1 MAAGAHLELIDALR
15 RLGAEETVAIGRG
28 EAGAAGGAKRARLVN
43 DDVRVRRADDALP
56 VAEHAV
62 EADDVGAGAADAEL
76 DHGVR
81 ALACGADE
89 LASVVAVGVAL
100 RIAHVLLC
108 THVADGVENLGR
120 GAL

>member
-15 RLGAEETVAIGRG
+15 RLGAEEAVAIGRG
-28 EAGAAGGAKRARLVN
+28 EAGAAGGAKRTRLVH

-56 VAEHAV
+56 VAEHAA

-76 DHGVR
+76 DHGVW

-89 LASVVAVGVAL
+89 LAGVVAVGVAL

-108 THVADGVENLGR
+108 AHVADGVENLGR